1 MSGKGWAEFV
11 ENTKFGV
18 DVDAE
23 SVETPKPG
31 TARVFNKLAL
41 RSKLHELRAPLR
53 ELDWVETAAVCVRG
67 ESVESRVAADPEN
80 DMVRETAF
88 FDCAVRGAKRALKL
102 LAKSGIKAYRPPDY
116 YVEMVK
122 SDAHM
127 TRVKNQLL
135 MRKRAMRVVAE
146 RRKMQK
152 DKKYAKVLTPPTAP
166 MCLSRIYIGLR
177 CVCIVQQVY
186 AARQQEK
193 AAKKRANLAAIDAWK
208 EGGARDEASLQKAIG
223 GHLSTVSKQAGASA
237 NSKRIRKK
245 NKFRDRRSR
254 DKRNNMKKDA
264 KIDAKLANKR
274 KARKDGGF

>member
-1 MSGKGWAEFV
+1 MSTRRVLRHPRYNASILCFQSQA
-11 ENTKFGV
+11 TIPFLC
-18 DVDAE
+18 AARH
-23 SVETPKPG
+23 S
-31 TARVFNKLAL
+31 ARVQQAGASQQAARAACAAARAGLGKRDCSHL
-41 RSKLHELRAPLR
+41 RTCAWKRFLQ
-53 ELDWVETAAVCVRG
+53 VETAAVCVRG

-152 DKKYAKVLTPPTAP
+152 DKKYAK
-166 MCLSRIYIGLR
+166 
-177 CVCIVQQVY
+177 QVY